1 LVKEVVGF
9 KYVESALKTLKKF
22 LEQRPNDVMSVIKN
36 IQALQKQVQSWRVE
50 ESHQTTIDSFFQPT

>member
-1 LVKEVVGF
+1 
-9 KYVESALKTLKKF
+9 
-22 LEQRPNDVMSVIKN
+22 MSFIKN